1 MSYFLVHRSCRY
13 FIYYLGRQVHV
24 GLAML
29 QSLSYFLCVVF
40 PPFFLTPQSIVYDL
54 AIFFGHCIIIT

>member
-1 MSYFLVHRSCRY
+1 MSYFPVHRSCSY
-13 FIYYLGRQVHV
+13 FIYYLGRELHV

-29 QSLSYFLCVVF
+29 QSLSYFLRVVF
-40 PPFFLTPQSIVYDL
+40 PPFFLTPQSTVYNL